1 MLLGIPP
8 NNPGGEWKT
17 FSMPYT
23 ERDSVIAELE
33 KLGVIYYT
41 LSYTHDEKEDEAS

>member
-23 ERDSVIAELE
+23 ERDAIIKELE

-41 LSYTHDEKEDEAS
+41 LSYTNEEKEDEAS